1 MTSATFD
8 RFDIKEAHFLFWSE
22 HHSGQFSDGHI
33 RMCKA
38 LNNFKPS
45 PGLCWETLSENGR
58 DIYRALCKREWEE
71 CDYDSL
77 TYLIEKQDWDSDRHN
92 DCVDY
97 FIDRYNNSPQDL
109 CNYDRS
115 DFVNND
121 MCYTKDLLDF
131 YDQNEESVLYW
142 LDDFCGAIGYT
153 SRMQA
158 VEAETIED
166 PDDLKAAFVN
176 KAMTYLGIT
185 LLSIYEDRDE

>member
-22 HHSGQFSDGHI
+22 YHSGQFSDGYI

-45 PGLCWETLSENGR
+45 PGLCWETLSDNGR
-58 DIYRALCKREWEE
+58 DIYRDLCKREWKE
-71 CDYDSL
+71 CEYDSL
-77 TYLIEKQDWDSDRHN
+77 TYLVEKQDWDSDRHN

-97 FIDRYNNSPQDL
+97 FIDHYNNRPQDL

-131 YDQNEESVLYW
+131 YDNNEESVLYW
-142 LDDFCGAIGYT
+142 LDDYCDATGY
-153 SRMQA
+153 SRMQV
-158 VEAETIED
+158 VEGDTIED
-166 PDDLKAAFVN
+166 PDDLKSAFVN
-176 KAMTYLGIT
+176 RAMTWLGVT
-185 LLSIYEDRDE
+185 LLCIYQEQFA